1 MLFALGYLCGLV
13 TAALVVAALAYFK
26 SPIEQVMRTAQ
37 KTLENAGP
45 RPKGY
50 LFEPEDEADIARQEI
65 VAANA
70 VRGRDTPISELR

>member
-26 SPIEQVMRTAQ
+26 SPIEQVLKTTQ

-70 VRGRDTPISELR
+70 ARGRDTPISELR